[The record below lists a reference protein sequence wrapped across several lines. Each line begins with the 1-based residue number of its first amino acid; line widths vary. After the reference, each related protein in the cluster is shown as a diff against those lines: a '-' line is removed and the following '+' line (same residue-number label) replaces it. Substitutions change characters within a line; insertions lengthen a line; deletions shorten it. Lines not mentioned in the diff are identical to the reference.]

1 MNMLEI
7 MDLRIFLVLW
17 IYLVLWIFL
26 EDDLEFFLLWI
37 FLVQCIFLMKL
48 LNRLFFLLYLFL
60 AKTLYLFIILLINLS
75 VQYRVREVGHHPLK
89 RQPLPKLGFQHRQVQ
104 FRQAT
109 RSGTT

>member
-7 MDLRIFLVLW
+7 MDLWIFLVLCIFLVLL
-17 IYLVLWIFL
+17 IYLVLRIFL

-48 LNRLFFLLYLFL
+48 LNRLFFQIYFYL
-60 AKTLYLFIILLINLS
+60 AKTFYLFIILLINLS

-89 RQPLPKLGFQHRQVQ
+89 RQPLPKLG
-104 FRQAT
+104 
-109 RSGTT
+109 